1 MGAQLITQAVT
12 KKRAAA
18 HIYIQRA
25 KDTKQHPTIPF
36 FYANTSEKRLPQEL
50 QGTNLKHA
58 SFHGEHADIEG
69 SAPQVEDDDVRSRDS
84 RVLGLLVPVEAVCQG
99 GSRGLVDDAAYVET
113 LGKIKADMNKK
124 RDKPGWGRVWVR
136 V

>member
-1 MGAQLITQAVT
+1 MRQQSYTDIYKGQKTQNITP
-12 KKRAAA
+12 RY
-18 HIYIQRA
+18 H
-25 KDTKQHPTIPF
+25 F
-36 FYANTSEKRLPQEL
+36 FHVNAREKRLPQQL

-99 GSRGLVDDAAYVET
+99 GSRGLVDDAAYVEP
-113 LGKIKADMNKK
+113 LEKK
-124 RDKPGWGRVWVR
+124 TRQT
-136 V
+136 